1 MRNSCNSVKII
12 KQTRKIGPTRRS
24 VSGIYVFRGETS
36 IPFESTLER
45 DFIIRKE
52 FSLSVLDIIPQP
64 VNIPYKIKN
73 GRNSAY
79 TPDFL
84 VYYRLEDSDYENY
97 PKPLLIEVKPE
108 KEWRK
113 HWREWLPKW
122 KAAFSYAQEQGWA
135 FHIHDES
142 RIRDQAFE
150 NIKFLERYKRMQ
162 FPIEESR
169 WVIENVKEMGM
180 APFHYIISRHF
191 MGIYK
196 AEGIAHIWHL
206 LATRQLTCDIS
217 RPLNDFTELW
227 SPDYE

>member
-1 MRNSCNSVKII
+1 MKNNCDTI
-12 KQTRKIGPTRRS
+12 QTPRQSRRIGPTRRS

-45 DFIIRKE
+45 DFLIRKE
-52 FSLSVLDIIPQP
+52 FYISVLDIIPQP
-64 VNIPYKIKN
+64 VQIQFVGVN
-73 GRNSAY
+73 GQTYTY

-84 VYYRLEDSDYENY
+84 VYYALGNRHYEDY
-97 PKPLLIEVKPE
+97 PKPLLVEIKPQ
-108 KEWRK
+108 KEWRL

-122 KAAFSYAQEQGWA
+122 KAAWRYAEEQGWE

-142 RIRDQAFE
+142 RIRDQTLQ

-162 FPIEESR
+162 FPMEESR
-169 WVIENVKEMGM
+169 WVIENVRQMGS
-180 APFHYIISRHF
+180 APFHYILARHF
-191 MGIYK
+191 MGMYK

-206 LATRQLTCDIS
+206 LATRQLDCDIS

-227 SPDYE
+227 VPTNE